1 MPSVN
6 TPAQTLK
13 IQTQQLDIE
22 QTRLATLQS
31 QKAQLA
37 LTGQDT
43 TAIDAQ
49 IAQQNQDVI
58 DQQADV
64 ANAQQAVGNSQ
75 DLTALPTTEIQPA
88 PVAGV
93 DITQPETVAPG
104 ESSTSSYAN
113 NNDYNYQDGPDAN
126 AGVNDGPAGDSNP
139 DLTSASGS
147 QDPVDPSDSFGD
159 PSAARRANLNPGGEN
174 STAASRGTSV
184 IPGTT
189 SFGGL
194 SADSDWRVR
203 ISLPPGSQNL
213 YKDPEGAGLMQPLI
227 NSGLFG
233 VVFPYTPAITVSHN
247 ARYQEQGLTH
257 SNFKSYFYEG
267 SDVAAI
273 TVSGEWTVQ
282 NIREG
287 EYLMAAIYFL
297 RACTKMFW
305 GSAIDA
311 GAPPT
316 LVYLDGYGQF
326 YFPHVSC
333 IVTNFTHT
341 MPNDVD
347 YLELTGSPFANGTRV
362 PLMSTISVTLQPVV
376 SRARQTTF
384 NTNYY
389 SKGWL
394 TGSKFGTGGFL

>member
-1 MPSVN
+1 M
-6 TPAQTLK
+6 
-13 IQTQQLDIE
+13 
-22 QTRLATLQS
+22 
-31 QKAQLA
+31 
-37 LTGQDT
+37 
-43 TAIDAQ
+43 
-49 IAQQNQDVI
+49 
-58 DQQADV
+58 
-64 ANAQQAVGNSQ
+64 AVM
-75 DLTALPTTEIQPA
+75 
-88 PVAGV
+88 
-93 DITQPETVAPG
+93 
-104 ESSTSSYAN
+104 
-113 NNDYNYQDGPDAN
+113 
-126 AGVNDGPAGDSNP
+126 
-139 DLTSASGS
+139 
-147 QDPVDPSDSFGD
+147 
-159 PSAARRANLNPGGEN
+159 
-174 STAASRGTSV
+174 RGTSV

-194 SADSDWRVR
+194 PAMSDWRVR

-213 YKDPEGAGLMQPLI
+213 YQDPIGAGLMQPLI

-273 TVSGEWTVQ
+273 TISGEWTVQ

-287 EYLMAAIYFL
+287 EYLMGAIYFL

-305 GSAIDA
+305 GDAVDA
-311 GAPPT
+311 GAPPQV
-316 LVYLDGYGQF
+316 VYLDGYGQF
-326 YFPHVSC
+326 YFPHVTC

-347 YLELTGSPFANGTRV
+347 YLELQGPYAYGTRV
-362 PLMSTISVTLQPVV
+362 PLMSTISVTLQPIV

-394 TGSKFGTGGFL
+394 SGSKFGTGGFL